1 MMTLFND
8 EYIIKTY
15 IESERKEAAHEAAQE
30 TAKEIA
36 KKTTLNLREMG
47 MSVCDIAKAVNMPEK
62 QVEEWLGLVVS

>member
-36 KKTTLNLREMG
+36 KKNNLEFT
-47 MSVCDIAKAVNMPEK
+47 
-62 QVEEWLGLVVS
+62 